1 MSCRRMPRLSG
12 SVVEGR
18 CSKSAQSS
26 DSAHGTTSFS
36 YHRSSCSWM
45 NVSGSSWLACTSAA
59 VSTSQ
64 RQTES
69 DSISVI
75 TPTEKNACPHDYRWH
90 SRKNA
95 TQMPAMIVRLT
106 SRASACPAAAAAVTW
121 APSGEAAEMTSAVAF
136 SSALS
141 TCMM

>member
-1 MSCRRMPRLSG
+1 
-12 SVVEGR
+12 
-18 CSKSAQSS
+18 
-26 DSAHGTTSFS
+26 
-36 YHRSSCSWM
+36 M

-90 SRKNA
+90 SYKNATQMPAIIDCCRHSWKNA
-95 TQMPAMIVRLT
+95 TQMPAMIARLT
-106 SRASACPAAAAAVTW
+106 DPTQCSM
-121 APSGEAAEMTSAVAF
+121 G
-136 SSALS
+136 
-141 TCMM
+141 